1 MKGLEEISFEIISH
15 SGQAKSEI
23 MEAISHSR
31 DSEEDPQVLLD
42 SAKDELKQAQDLH
55 LKVLADF
62 ASTGENKI
70 DPLYMHAEDQMIT
83 AESFLDFATELI
95 KTNLELA
102 KLKRKINY
110 KNN

>member
-1 MKGLEEISFEIISH
+1 MEGLEEISFEIISH

-23 MEAISHSR
+23 MEAVNYSKS
-31 DSEEDPQVLLD
+31 DSKDPQPLLKA
-42 SAKDELKQAQDLH
+42 AKEELKEAQNLH

-62 ASTGENKI
+62 AKTGDSQI

-95 KTNLELA
+95 ETNQALVKLQKELA
-102 KLKRKINY
+102 KK
-110 KNN
+110 